1 MYQKKRDARVELFS
15 FAHKTH
21 WALNFLVAVAVVVS

>member
-1 MYQKKRDARVELFS
+1 MYQKKRDASLELFS

-21 WALNFLVAVAVVVS
+21 WALNFLVAVAVIVS